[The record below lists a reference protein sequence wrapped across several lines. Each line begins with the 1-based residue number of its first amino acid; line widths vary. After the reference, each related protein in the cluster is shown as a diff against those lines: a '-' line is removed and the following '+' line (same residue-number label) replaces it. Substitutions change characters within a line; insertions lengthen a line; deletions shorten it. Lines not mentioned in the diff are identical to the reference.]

1 MVAFLNTEGGVL
13 VVGQDDEK
21 NILGIEI
28 DKFKNQDDCSKYLK
42 NKIKD
47 YIGVTFL
54 ETFIK
59 YNFFKVQN
67 KTVLVIECKKLPK
80 DQNAYLKDDFFI
92 RSGPQTKN

>member
-1 MVAFLNTEGGVL
+1 MM
-13 VVGQDDEK
+13 GQ
-21 NILGIEI
+21 IGMIY
-28 DKFKNQDDCSKYLK
+28 SKYLK

-47 YIGVTFL
+47 YIGITFL

-92 RSGPQTKN
+92 RSGPSNEKLTTKDTLDYIKKKTH